1 MTTSPAQKQQSEAL
15 SSNLS
20 SYSTTAAEGPPHL
33 ARLSSEGTDNSDT
46 NNSLEDINDGGFSS
60 SEFGEDLTSLKAE
73 KATLHQMLRSYE
85 KDFFKQHKRQV
96 SSFADIRPVASQY
109 RRYKEIKKAIAQ
121 KSSTSNSNLQF

>member
-1 MTTSPAQKQQSEAL
+1 VTTSPAQKQQSEAL

-85 KDFFKQHKRQV
+85 KDFFK
-96 SSFADIRPVASQY
+96 
-109 RRYKEIKKAIAQ
+109 
-121 KSSTSNSNLQF
+121 